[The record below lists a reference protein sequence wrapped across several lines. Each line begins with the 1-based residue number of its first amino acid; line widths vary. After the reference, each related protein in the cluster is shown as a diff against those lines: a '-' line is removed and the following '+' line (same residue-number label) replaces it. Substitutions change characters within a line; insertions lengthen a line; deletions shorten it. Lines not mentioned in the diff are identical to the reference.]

1 MSPPSPFLLPHLI
14 PASAGIG
21 FRRVHEGWLR
31 TGVPDVGWLEVH
43 SENYFCAGG
52 PALDALCA
60 IREHYPLSLHGV
72 GLSLGGT
79 DPLDTA
85 HLTSLRR
92 LISTVRPGLVSEHL
106 SWGSVGGLHTND
118 LLPMPY
124 TEEALSH
131 FVDRVRQ
138 IQDLLGRTIL
148 VENVSSYLRFAAS
161 SIPEPEFLTA
171 VATLSDCRLLL
182 DVNNVY
188 VNARNHGEDAAAY
201 LDSIP
206 GSLVAEIHLAGH
218 SVNRYGNREV
228 LIDTHGD
235 VVCDAVWA
243 LYERLVR
250 RIGPRPTLIEWDT
263 DIPPLA
269 VLLTEAEH
277 AQAIMENARARA
289 A

>member
-1 MSPPSPFLLPHLI
+1 MNPLPTILLPHLI

-21 FRRVHEGWLR
+21 FRRAHEGWLR
-31 TGVPDVGWLEVH
+31 SGVPDVGWLEVH

-79 DPLDTA
+79 DPLDA
-85 HLTSLRR
+85 DHLTSLRK

-124 TEEALSH
+124 TDEALTH

-138 IQDLLGRTIL
+138 VQDRLGRRIL
-148 VENVSSYLRFAAS
+148 IENVSSYLRFSAS
-161 SIPEPEFLTA
+161 SIPEPEFLTE
-171 VATLSDCRLLL
+171 VAKQSDCRLLL

-188 VNARNHGEDAAAY
+188 VNACNHSEDAAAY

-206 GSLVAEIHLAGH
+206 GSLVEEIHLAGH
-218 SVNRYGNREV
+218 SVSRYGDREV
-228 LIDTHGD
+228 LIDTHSD

-243 LYERLVR
+243 LYERLVQ

-269 VLLTEAEH
+269 VLLSEADH
-277 AQAIMENARARA
+277 ARAIMEATRARA